1 MSDWLYYSLLSLIQG
16 LTEFLPISSSA
27 HLVLFPLLTDHSDQG
42 LAFDVAIHLGTLVA
56 VVFYFRRTIKWL
68 WFGFWRSFNPQKRN
82 GYYCQLAWQIIIASA
97 PIAIVGACL
106 HDQIEEI
113 TRSPIV
119 IAYASIFFG
128 LLLLLSDLMRKRMK
142 PRRKTTFKSA
152 IVIGLFQVLALI
164 PGTSRSGITLTGGL
178 FMGLT
183 RQKAAAFSFLLAIPT
198 ILMAGGYE
206 SLKLV
211 NQPSTVAWHFFILGF
226 GISTVTAFWCIHLFL
241 KLIDRLGLLPFVLYR
256 VFLGI
261 ALLAVFHT

>member
-27 HLVLFPLLTDHSDQG
+27 HLVLFPLMTGNPDQG
-42 LAFDVAIHLGTLVA
+42 LAFDVAMHLGTLMA

-68 WFGFWRSFNPQKRN
+68 WFGFWRSFNPHKKN
-82 GYYCQLAWQIIIASA
+82 GYYGQLAWQIIIASI
-97 PIAIVGACL
+97 PIAIVGACF
-106 HDQIEEI
+106 HDQIENF

-119 IAYASIFFG
+119 IAYASILFG
-128 LLLLLSDLMRKRMK
+128 LLLLLSDLVRKRIK
-142 PRRKTTFKSA
+142 PQHKTTLKSA
-152 IVIGLFQVLALI
+152 VVIGCFQVLALI
-164 PGTSRSGITLTGGL
+164 PGASRSGTTLTGGL

-211 NQPSTVAWHFFILGF
+211 NHPSTVAWQFFILGF

-256 VFLGI
+256 VLLGV